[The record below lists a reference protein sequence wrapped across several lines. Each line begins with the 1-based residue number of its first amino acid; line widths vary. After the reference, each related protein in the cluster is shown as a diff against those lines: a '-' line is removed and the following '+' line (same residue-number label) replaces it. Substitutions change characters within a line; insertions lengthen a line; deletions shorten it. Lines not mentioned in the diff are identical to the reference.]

1 MDRVRVVRRLF
12 WFSMGAASAVWISR
26 RGEAVL
32 REVQQ
37 RGVLSTV
44 DLIAGKA
51 TGVIGQIDTLARSRR
66 AQPDANVPG
75 ADSMEDER

>member
-1 MDRVRVVRRLF
+1 MDRVVGVRRLF
-12 WFSMGAASAVWISR
+12 WFSMGAASAVWVSR

-51 TGVIGQIDTLARSRR
+51 TGLIDQIDTIARSRR
-66 AQPDANVPG
+66 AHPNPNATG
-75 ADSMEDER
+75 TDSMEDER